1 MRRTFVDARGLAV
14 QLAGLPQR
22 IVSLV
27 PSTTESLFALGVGE
41 RVVGITRYCVH
52 PAESLVGLCKVGG
65 TKDIDLD
72 RLEALRPDLILANA
86 EENTREIFDA
96 VQGRWPLYVSF
107 PITVDDALHD
117 LAAIASLVGA
127 ERRGAELLQDILKER
142 EIARQRVVPFSYSYL
157 CWWRP
162 AMAASADTFIAAML
176 AEIGGRNTQTGGSRY
191 PTVQPEDLREAE
203 VLLLSSEPFP
213 FAEKHRQEVADWA
226 GVPLE
231 RIVRVD
237 GEACS
242 WHGARMAAGFRVLA
256 ELGLSFPSS
265 RRR

>member
-1 MRRTFVDARGLAV
+1 MNAPPPFVDARGERVELP
-14 QLAGLPQR
+14 GYPQR

-27 PSTTESLFALGVGE
+27 PSTTETLFALGVGA

-65 TKDIDLD
+65 TKDLEID
-72 RLEALRPDLILANA
+72 RLAALQPDLILANA
-86 EENTREIFDA
+86 EENTREIFDTI
-96 VQGRWPLYVSF
+96 QGRWPLYVSF
-107 PITVDDALHD
+107 PRTVDDAIED
-117 LAAIASLVGA
+117 LGVLASLVGA
-127 ERRGAELLQDILKER
+127 ERCGAELRERILR
-142 EIARQRVVPFSYSYL
+142 ARAIARRGARPFSYSYL

-176 AEIGGRNTQTGGSRY
+176 AEIGGRNVLAGDVRY
-191 PTVQPEDLREAE
+191 PIVQAEDVREAD

-226 GVPLE
+226 GLPQE
-231 RIVRVD
+231 RVLRVD

-242 WHGARMAAGFRVLA
+242 WHGARMAEGFRALA
-256 ELGLSFPSS
+256 ELA
-265 RRR
+265 